1 MINRNLSNLE
11 STPLTEKTLSYVFGQ
26 YGADRLIPHIYE
38 ESNWHCVPAMSNCV
52 VLDKDCGDFIFDHIA
67 RHFPCALDQMRKEDS
82 VLMEGFAKNYI
93 NKYCASPRGESYIKK
108 ISSDRNLFLGNFA
121 LMKISS
127 ILKKDYMMIF
137 PVSIND
143 ISLKSAL
150 PVLESYMMSHGHIPT
165 RASQYTAKAFETLVR
180 RAIFKEGNTLSG
192 YYAMDNVKMKDGWTF
207 KGLNAKGEDAF
218 CVFTRI
224 GKRNSD
230 GVAPQETSMKRIS
243 SLDMSQMQQLIPAVA
258 DFCKRFKNYLPA
270 IKALSESSKLT
281 ENLRRPVGI
290 KH

>member
-11 STPLTEKTLSYVFGQ
+11 STPLTERTLSYVFGQ
-26 YGADRLIPHIYE
+26 YGADKLIPHIYE
-38 ESNWHCVPAMSNCV
+38 ESNWHCAPGTSNCV
-52 VLDKDCGDFIFDHIA
+52 VLDKECGDLVFDHIA
-67 RHFPCALDQMRKEDS
+67 RHFPGALDQMRKEDKK
-82 VLMEGFAKNYI
+82 LMEGFE
-93 NKYCASPRGESYIKK
+93 RSYIKK
-108 ISSDRNLFLGNFA
+108 FSSDIKKVSSDRNISLGNFA
-121 LMKISS
+121 LMKIAT

-137 PVSIND
+137 PDSIND
-143 ISLKSAL
+143 TSMKSAL

-165 RASQYTAKAFETLVR
+165 RASQYTAKAFETMVR
-180 RAIFKEGNTLSG
+180 RAIFKEGNALSG
-192 YYAMDNVKMKDGWTF
+192 YYAMDNVKMKDDWIF